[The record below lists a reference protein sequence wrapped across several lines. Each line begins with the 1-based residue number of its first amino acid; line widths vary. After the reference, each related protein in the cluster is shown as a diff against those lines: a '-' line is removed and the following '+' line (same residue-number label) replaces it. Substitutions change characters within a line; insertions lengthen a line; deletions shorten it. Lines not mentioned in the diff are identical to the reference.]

1 MCYSNSFITD
11 VIGSEKVDT
20 ILKYKA
26 ANTTP
31 HIEHRKS
38 FHEKLGLVTQRR
50 LAIILKIRSKLTPF
64 FFAIFEDSDLPPI
77 IGSEIREQYPGSF
90 MDFNLIGE
98 ETVYVTTLKILNRRA
113 KEKISFIHL
122 L

>member
-11 VIGSEKVDT
+11 VIGSKMVGT

-26 ANTTP
+26 DITTP
-31 HIEHRKS
+31 HIKHRKS

-50 LAIILKIRSKLTPF
+50 LAIILNIRSPF
-64 FFAIFEDSDLPPI
+64 FFATFKDSNLPPI

-90 MDFNLIGE
+90 IYGFYPSTM
-98 ETVYVTTLKILNRRA
+98 
-113 KEKISFIHL
+113 
-122 L
+122 

>member
-1 MCYSNSFITD
+1 MNIDKGEGGHIKRLEKLFKNTKFEQDVMCYSNSFITD
-11 VIGSEKVDT
+11 IIGSKKVGA

-26 ANTTP
+26 TNTTP

-38 FHEKLGLVTQRR
+38 FHEKLGLVAQRR

-77 IGSEIREQYPGSF
+77 IDNAAVP
-90 MDFNLIGE
+90 
-98 ETVYVTTLKILNRRA
+98 
-113 KEKISFIHL
+113 
-122 L
+122 